1 MSLALAA
8 YLATARA
15 AGPLAPLLLRR
26 RAARGKEDPAR
37 IDERLGRAGAPRPG
51 GPLVWFHAA
60 SVGESLSALGL
71 VQALRA
77 ERPDLTILVT
87 TGTATSAALM
97 AERLPPDV
105 IHQYA
110 PLDLGAAPAR
120 FLDHWRPDLAVWVES
135 ELWPAL
141 IEAMAARGARL
152 ALVNARISER
162 SAKGWRRAP
171 GMIRRLLGRFDAI
184 LAQDRTAADRLA
196 RLGAKDV
203 RVAGSLK
210 AGAAPPAGRAA
221 MAMALAGRPVW
232 LAASTHEGEEA
243 AAAEAHR
250 LAARAHPGLLT
261 LIAPRHPERGAE
273 IAAALEAQGLRV
285 SRRSQGRL
293 PASGEDVHLLDTL
306 GEMGAWLRLAPATF
320 VGGSLVP
327 RGGHNPHEP
336 AGLGS
341 AILHGPHVENFADDY
356 AALAAAGG
364 ALRLDGAEALGEG
377 VTRLLADA
385 PARERLA
392 EAARSALGDGRAAME
407 TTLAALRPLLPEA
420 RT

>member
-141 IEAMAARGARL
+141 IEATAARGARL

-210 AGAAPPAGRAA
+210 AGAAPPDRPEAREA

-261 LIAPRHPERGAE
+261 LIAPRN
-273 IAAALEAQGLRV
+273 L
-285 SRRSQGRL
+285 
-293 PASGEDVHLLDTL
+293 ASGEGFL
-306 GEMGAWLRLAPATF
+306 
-320 VGGSLVP
+320 VGG
-327 RGGHNPHEP
+327 
-336 AGLGS
+336 
-341 AILHGPHVENFADDY
+341 IFAV
-356 AALAAAGG
+356 ALAAAVAG
-364 ALRLDGAEALGEG
+364 APVEGRRVGVFDGTKATGAWTQGQKLYWDNTAFNLTTTATNNTLVG
-377 VTRLLADA
+377 
-385 PARERLA
+385 
-392 EAARSALGDGRAAME
+392 AAAVYDDGD
-407 TTLAALRPLLPEA
+407 RP
-420 RT
+420 